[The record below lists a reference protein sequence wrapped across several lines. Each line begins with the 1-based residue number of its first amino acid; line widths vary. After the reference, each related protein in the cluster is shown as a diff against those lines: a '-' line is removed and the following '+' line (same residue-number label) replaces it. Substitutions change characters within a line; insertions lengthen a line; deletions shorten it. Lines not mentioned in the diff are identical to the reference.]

1 MLLVFLLYAL
11 WASVFTVAK
20 EAVMYAEPF
29 FIVGT
34 RMLVAGCCMLAY
46 AAWKYPLSLKL
57 SSISVKR
64 ILLLGL
70 LNIYITNTLELW
82 GLQYLTSFKTCFL
95 YSLSPFLSAF
105 LSYLLLNDRMSA
117 RKWLGLLVGFAGF
130 IPILI
135 LQNPEEG
142 ISGQFGVFSWAEL
155 AVLGAVFASVL
166 GWILLKQ
173 LVASSPPTVAN
184 GYSMLVGGFLA
195 IIHSLFVESW
205 TPIPVQDYSIWIQT
219 SLFLIIVSN
228 FLGYNLYGFLLK
240 KFSPTFMAFAGLSTP
255 LFTALF
261 GWIFHGEVVTLP
273 FFISLGIVFLGLLIF
288 YFEELKTIKREKE
301 GVEIPE
307 KAEEVLIP
315 RSAT

>member
-20 EAVMYAEPF
+20 EAVMYADPF
-29 FIVGT
+29 FIVGS
-34 RMLVAGCCMLAY
+34 RMLMAGCCMLAY
-46 AAWKYPLSLKL
+46 AAWKYPHALKL
-57 SSISVKR
+57 SLPSLKR
-64 ILLLGL
+64 VLLLGL
-70 LNIYITNTLELW
+70 LNIYITNILELW

-135 LQNPEEG
+135 LQNPEEE
-142 ISGQFGVFSWAEL
+142 ISGQFGVLSWAEL

-173 LVASSPPTVAN
+173 LVASSPPIIAN
-184 GYSMLVGGFLA
+184 GYSMLFGGLLA
-195 IIHSLFVESW
+195 TIHSFFAESW

-219 SLFLIIVSN
+219 TLFLIIVSN

-255 LFTALF
+255 LFTAFF
-261 GWIFHGEVVTLP
+261 GWIFHDEVVTLP

-288 YFEELKTIKREKE
+288 YFEELKTIEREKE
-301 GVEIPE
+301 KIEIPE
-307 KAEEVLIP
+307 KAEEVLVP